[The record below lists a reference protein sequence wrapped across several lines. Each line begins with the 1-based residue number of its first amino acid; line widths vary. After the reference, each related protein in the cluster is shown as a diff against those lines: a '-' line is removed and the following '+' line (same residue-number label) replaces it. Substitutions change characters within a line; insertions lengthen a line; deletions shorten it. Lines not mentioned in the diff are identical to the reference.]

1 MIITNKLTEQE
12 ARGCM
17 LDAEDI
23 LKQDE
28 GHIVNGLCVL
38 QSFSICPQKNGGR
51 FAAGTLQSQ
60 GAIPFKA
67 WGNSP
72 AFAPLSDGADEYK
85 NRIVWITG
93 SISKYG
99 GVTAVILD
107 NISLANDVEDALTP
121 LDFMKD
127 VYDADD
133 ILKQIRGLLS
143 ARCSE
148 GIPELFDEIA
158 APVMDRLKSEFA
170 AVSHHDN
177 VKGGLIAHTLKVMK
191 ISDVIG
197 MYPGLLDKVSAD
209 AIYLG
214 CALHDIGKIFEYENG
229 SVSGIGKK
237 LSHHTLGVR
246 FLLKNEKEITEK
258 TSPEFFDILLSI
270 IEQHHGE
277 FEERPRTV
285 AAYLVHK
292 FDVLESAL
300 TSLATAISSATD
312 DQIAYDGFKL
322 SF

>member
-1 MIITNKLTEQE
+1 MVITNKLTEQE

-17 LDAEDI
+17 LDAETV

-38 QSFSICPQKNGGR
+38 QGYSICPQKNGGR
-51 FAAGTLQSQ
+51 FAAGTLQAQ
-60 GAIPFKA
+60 GNIPFKA

-72 AFAPLSDGADEYK
+72 AFAPLSDSADEYK

-99 GVTAVILD
+99 GVTAIILD
-107 NISLANDVEDALTP
+107 NISLADDVEGVVST

-133 ILKQIRGLLS
+133 ILGQIRGILTD
-143 ARCSE
+143 RCSA
-148 GIPELFDEIA
+148 GISGLFDQIA

-177 VKGGLIAHTLKVMK
+177 VKGGLIAHTLKVMRIAK
-191 ISDVIG
+191 IID
-197 MYPGLLDKVSAD
+197 MYPGLLDKISAD

-292 FDVLESAL
+292 FDMLESTL
-300 TSLATAISSATD
+300 TFLATAVSSATD